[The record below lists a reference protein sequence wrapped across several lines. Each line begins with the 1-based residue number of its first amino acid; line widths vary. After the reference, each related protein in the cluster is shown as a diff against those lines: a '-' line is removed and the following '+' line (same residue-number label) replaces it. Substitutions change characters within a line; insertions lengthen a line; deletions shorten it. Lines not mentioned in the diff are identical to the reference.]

1 MTDQQLYLA
10 IGIPMLFNAGLVAV
24 MLAYIGSINK
34 RIDDVRDVLR
44 AEIKAETA
52 TLHGETSSLRAEMA
66 KNHSELLAKLADM
79 ENRLDRRIEKL
90 ETGKWKA

>member
-44 AEIKAETA
+44 AE
-52 TLHGETSSLRAEMA
+52 GA
-66 KNHSELLAKLADM
+66 KNHSELLGKMVDM

-90 ETGKWKA
+90 EVGKWKA